1 MSPRKVRL
9 VIDMVRGLP
18 VRAAVQQLEFSPK
31 EAAGPVLKLLK
42 SAMANAEHNSKADV
56 SKLRIAKVVAD
67 AGTTLHRWRPRAYG
81 RAAPIRKRTSHIT
94 VILSDESPA
103 DVHRSQLKGG
113 KIKDLSK
120 EPAKTSEKK
129 SSKAP
134 VSKKDVGAQSVAP
147 KAAAKKVAEK
157 KAEKPAE
164 KKPEGE
170 KDVKDSTNK

>member
-9 VIDMVRGLP
+9 VIDTVRGLP
-18 VRAAVQQLEFSPK
+18 VRVAVQQLEFSPK

-42 SAMANAEHNSKADV
+42 SAIANAEHNDKADV

-103 DVHRSQLKGG
+103 DVHKSQLKGG
-113 KIKDLSK
+113 KKKADKSKKDVKVTVGATPQAAQRKDAKTAEEKKVEKQAEKKVAK
-120 EPAKTSEKK
+120 EPAKK
-129 SSKAP
+129 
-134 VSKKDVGAQSVAP
+134 
-147 KAAAKKVAEK
+147 
-157 KAEKPAE
+157 
-164 KKPEGE
+164 